1 MLRHAFRLTATA
13 ALPAQRRA
21 AFCAARGF
29 ASYPPH
35 EVTLT
40 CFAAAG
46 DDAAL
51 SPTMET
57 GNMSKWNL
65 KEGDA
70 ITAGDIVCEIET
82 DKAVVD
88 YEATDDMFLAKI
100 LIPEGTENV
109 PVGQPMMVVC
119 DDESSLAAL
128 KDFKLEDAPSAPA
141 PPALTAEELPPKKE
155 DVPVDAATHEPVM
168 PQDFLVTSQTTQK
181 TVPGPAIPASPVAK
195 PAAPKA
201 SAPKAAAPAPTSSAV
216 FEEKWG
222 LGMKKSAI
230 STSLI
235 KKQQA
240 YLALYGITGM
250 TPVAL
255 PEKK

>member
-1 MLRHAFRLTATA
+1 MLRTAFRLRS
-13 ALPAQRRA
+13 ALPAQRRITA
-21 AFCAARGF
+21 CVARSF
-29 ASYPPH
+29 SSYPPH
-35 EVTLT
+35 EVIGLPS
-40 CFAAAG
+40 
-46 DDAAL
+46 L

-57 GNMSKWNL
+57 GNMSKWNM

-70 ITAGDIVCEIET
+70 ISAGDIVCEIET

-88 YEATDDMFLAKI
+88 YESTDDMFLAKI
-100 LIPEGTENV
+100 LIPEGAENI

-119 DDESSLAAL
+119 DEEESVAAF
-128 KDFKLEDAPSAPA
+128 KDFKLEDAPAAPA
-141 PPALTAEELPPKKE
+141 APVLSAEEKPPKKE
-155 DVPVDAATHEPVM
+155 DVPVDAKTHEPVV
-168 PQDFLVTSQTTQK
+168 PQDFLVTSQTTKK
-181 TVPGPAIPASPVAK
+181 TVPGAAIPAP
-195 PAAPKA
+195 PAAKA
-201 SAPKAAAPAPTSSAV
+201 APAPKAAAPAPASSAV

-240 YLALYGITGM
+240 YIALYGITGM

-255 PEKK
+255 PEKKK

>member
-1 MLRHAFRLTATA
+1 MLRTALCLRA
-13 ALPAQRRA
+13 AAPVQRRIA
-21 AFCAARGF
+21 ACAARTF
-29 ASYPPH
+29 SSFPPH
-35 EVTLT
+35 EIIGLPS
-40 CFAAAG
+40 
-46 DDAAL
+46 L

-65 KEGDA
+65 KEGDE
-70 ITAGDIVCEIET
+70 ITAGTIVCEIET

-100 LIPEGTENV
+100 LIPEGAENI

-119 DDESSLAAL
+119 EEQEDVAA
-128 KDFKLEDAPSAPA
+128 FKEFKVEDAPAAPA
-141 PPALTAEELPPKKE
+141 PPVLSPEEKPPKKE
-155 DVPVDAATHEPVM
+155 DVPVDAKTNEPVL
-168 PQDFLVTSQTTQK
+168 PQDFLVTSQTPVKKVT
-181 TVPGPAIPASPVAK
+181 GPAIPAAPAAK
-195 PAAPKA
+195 PAAPA
-201 SAPKAAAPAPTSSAV
+201 AGTKAAAPAPASDAV

-240 YLALYGITGM
+240 YIALYGITGM
-250 TPVAL
+250 TPAAL

>member
-1 MLRHAFRLTATA
+1 MLRTAFRLRT
-13 ALPAQRRA
+13 ALPAQRLA
-21 AFCAARGF
+21 ACVTRSFS
-29 ASYPPH
+29 SYPPH
-35 EVTLT
+35 EVIGLPS
-40 CFAAAG
+40 
-46 DDAAL
+46 L

-57 GNMSKWNL
+57 GNMSKWNM

-100 LIPEGTENV
+100 LIPEGAENI
-109 PVGQPMMVVC
+109 PVGQPMMVVV
-119 DDESSLAAL
+119 DEEESLAAF
-128 KDFKLEDAPSAPA
+128 KDFKLEDAPAAPA
-141 PPALTAEELPPKKE
+141 APVLSEEEKPPKKE
-155 DVPVDAATHEPVM
+155 DVPVSTKTHEPVV

-181 TVPGPAIPASPVAK
+181 KVAGPAIPAAPVAK
-195 PAAPKA
+195 AAPA
-201 SAPKAAAPAPTSSAV
+201 APKAAAPASSAV

-222 LGMKKSAI
+222 FGIKKSAI
-230 STSLI
+230 STSLA

-240 YLALYGITGM
+240 YVALYGITGM

-255 PEKK
+255 PEKKK

>member
-1 MLRHAFRLTATA
+1 MLRTAFRLRT
-13 ALPAQRRA
+13 ALPAQRRIA
-21 AFCAARGF
+21 ACVTRSF

-35 EVTLT
+35 EVVGLPS
-40 CFAAAG
+40 
-46 DDAAL
+46 L

-70 ITAGDIVCEIET
+70 IAAGDIVCEIET

-100 LIPEGTENV
+100 LIPEGAENI
-109 PVGQPMMVVC
+109 PVGQPMMVVVEEE
-119 DDESSLAAL
+119 DAIAAF
-128 KDFKLEDAPSAPA
+128 KDFKLEDAPAAPA
-141 PPALTAEELPPKKE
+141 APVLSEEEKPPKKE
-155 DVPVDAATHEPVM
+155 DVPVSAKTHEPVV

-181 TVPGPAIPASPVAK
+181 KVTGPAIPAA
-195 PAAPKA
+195 PAAKA
-201 SAPKAAAPAPTSSAV
+201 PVAPKAAAPAPTSSAV

-222 LGMKKSAI
+222 FGIKKSAI

-255 PEKK
+255 PEKKK

>member
-1 MLRHAFRLTATA
+1 MLRTAFRLRS
-13 ALPAQRRA
+13 ALPAQRRIA
-21 AFCAARGF
+21 ACVSRGF
-29 ASYPPH
+29 ASYPSH
-35 EVTLT
+35 EVVGLP
-40 CFAAAG
+40 
-46 DDAAL
+46 AL

-100 LIPEGTENV
+100 LIPEGTENI

-119 DDESSLAAL
+119 DEEESVAAF
-128 KDFKLEDAPSAPA
+128 KDFKLEDAPAAPA
-141 PPALTAEELPPKKE
+141 APVLSGEEKPPKKE
-155 DVPVDAATHEPVM
+155 EVAVDVKTHEPVV
-168 PQDFLVTSQTTQK
+168 PQDFLVTSQTTKK

-195 PAAPKA
+195 AAP
-201 SAPKAAAPAPTSSAV
+201 APKAAAPVASAV

-222 LGMKKSAI
+222 LGIKKSAI

-240 YLALYGITGM
+240 YISLYGITGM

-255 PEKK
+255 PEKKK

>member
-1 MLRHAFRLTATA
+1 MLRTAFRLRS
-13 ALPAQRRA
+13 ALPAQRRVA
-21 AFCAARGF
+21 ACVSRGF

-35 EVTLT
+35 EVIGLPS
-40 CFAAAG
+40 
-46 DDAAL
+46 L

-57 GNMSKWNL
+57 GNMSKWVL

-70 ITAGDIVCEIET
+70 INAGDIVCEIET

-100 LIPEGTENV
+100 LIPEGAENI

-119 DDESSLAAL
+119 DEEESIAAF
-128 KDFKLEDAPSAPA
+128 KDFKLEDAPAAPA
-141 PPALTAEELPPKKE
+141 APVLSEEKPPKKE
-155 DVPVDAATHEPVM
+155 EVAVDVKTNEPVV
-168 PQDFLVTSQTTQK
+168 PQDFLVTSQTTKK

-195 PAAPKA
+195 AAP
-201 SAPKAAAPAPTSSAV
+201 APKAAAPAPAAGAV

-222 LGMKKSAI
+222 LGIKKSAI

-240 YLALYGITGM
+240 YIALYGITGM
-250 TPVAL
+250 TPAAL
-255 PEKK
+255 PEKKK